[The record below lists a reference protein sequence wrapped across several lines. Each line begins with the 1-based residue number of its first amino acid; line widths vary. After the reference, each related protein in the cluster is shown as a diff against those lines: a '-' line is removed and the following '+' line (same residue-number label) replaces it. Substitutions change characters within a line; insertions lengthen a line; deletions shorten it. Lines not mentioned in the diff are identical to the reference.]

1 MVYHSSVPSRLS
13 SRPLRSRAARAGLGL
28 VLLGVLAACS
38 PASPARTT
46 ATPPPS
52 AAPRATATDAATPD
66 TAPEPDPAQQAPP
79 RFLLATEAESD
90 GLAIVDPAIREGSA
104 VVDRIVVGPA
114 PWGVA
119 VHAATGR
126 AFVSTAQGVAVV
138 DLAARERVDL
148 IPYQD
153 APRDVRYGEYRRGGM
168 GIAVSPDGAR
178 VHVAVHRGD
187 SSTLETIDVATREVL
202 ASTPVGLRPFD
213 VLVSDDGAYVYTVD
227 HDSFTVH
234 VVDTA
239 TFEAR
244 RIDVAPFGTEGG
256 LGSWEKP
263 HYAALD
269 ADGDLLLPYQG
280 LTLVTLDPDT
290 GTQAQRP
297 LTANS
302 HQHGVAVA
310 PDGRVVA
317 IGNGAFG
324 TATGDPN
331 VTILDPA
338 TGAEA
343 VVPLD
348 RRHETA
354 TTWTDPAT
362 GALQAVLS
370 GGYTQAQS
378 WDGATVVDLATHDT
392 YEISIPGRPQVVVP
406 LQEGPLS

>member
-1 MVYHSSVPSRLS
+1 MTTPW
-13 SRPLRSRAARAGLGL
+13 RPRRAHRSRRRATLLGAGLATA
-28 VLLGVLAACS
+28 VLLAACS
-38 PASPARTT
+38 PAPPAAPAGTPT
-46 ATPPPS
+46 AS
-52 AAPRATATDAATPD
+52 AAPRPAAPAPAPD
-66 TAPEPDPAQQAPP
+66 TSPAPQADPAQPAPP
-79 RFLLATEAESD
+79 RLLLATEAESD
-90 GLAIVDPAIREGSA
+90 GLAVVDPSIREGSA

-119 VHAATGR
+119 VHAASGR
-126 AFVSTAQGVAVV
+126 AFVSTTQGVAVV
-138 DLAARERVDL
+138 DLAARERTDL
-148 IPYQD
+148 IPYRD
-153 APRDVRYGEYRRGGM
+153 APRDVRYGEYRPGGM

-178 VHVAVHRGD
+178 VHVAVHQGG
-187 SSTLETIDVATREVL
+187 SSTLETIDVATREVV

-213 VLVSDDGAYVYTVD
+213 VLVSADGAHAYTVD

-263 HYAALD
+263 HYAAL
-269 ADGDLLLPYQG
+269 APDGDLLLPYQG
-280 LTLVTLDPDT
+280 LMLVALDPDD
-290 GTQAQRP
+290 GTWTSTP

-302 HQHGVAVA
+302 HQHGVALT

-331 VTILDPA
+331 LTILDPA

-343 VVPLD
+343 VIPLD
-348 RRHETA
+348 RRHETV
-354 TTWTDPAT
+354 TTWADPAT

-406 LQEGPLS
+406 LQEGPLP